1 MAFAFKCFLGCILS
15 TTPSLQ
21 SSLSV
26 AMATVQ
32 PSCWFLQPSVSSVKL
47 IAKSRCCQ
55 NVLEHRE
62 LVISAAPGH
71 SSVDPCNLWAH
82 CRWSLHAKQS
92 LRELTC
98 SYLTSIQVQ
107 FTFFF
112 LLAGNGTMDCFLKMP
127 ILCKYFTFYKLF
139 IPLPLVFL
147 RQWLIFRADYSRKIF
162 TLFRSMHRLQNSYY
176 CCLWRPQTLFWC

>member
-32 PSCWFLQPSVSSVKL
+32 PSCWFPHPSVSSVKL

-71 SSVDPCNLWAH
+71 SSVDPCNLCAH
-82 CRWSLHAKQS
+82 CRRSLRAKQS
-92 LRELTC
+92 LHEPTC
-98 SYLTSIQVQ
+98 SYLTSIQLQ

-112 LLAGNGTMDCFLKMP
+112 LLAGNATTDSFLKLP
-127 ILCKYFTFYKLF
+127 ISRKYFTFYKLF

-147 RQWLIFRADYSRKIF
+147 R
-162 TLFRSMHRLQNSYY
+162 
-176 CCLWRPQTLFWC
+176 